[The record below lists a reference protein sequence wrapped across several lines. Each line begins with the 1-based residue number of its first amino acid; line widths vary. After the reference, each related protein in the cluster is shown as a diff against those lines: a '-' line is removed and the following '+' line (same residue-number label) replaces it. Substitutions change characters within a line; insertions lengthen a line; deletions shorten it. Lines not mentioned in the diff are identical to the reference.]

1 MNAQTPNCFR
11 DPEAVTILRE
21 VCQKHHVDEELLR
34 ELCGLT
40 DEFAGSGRRH
50 GITENVQ
57 GMIDEFLHR
66 QRREREQDVSS

>member
-1 MNAQTPNCFR
+1 MKPFVPNCFR
-11 DPEAVTILRE
+11 DPEAVAILRE
-21 VCQKHHVDEELLR
+21 VCEKHDVDESLLR

-50 GITENVQ
+50 GITENIQ

-66 QRREREQDVSS
+66 QTGDRQADVSE